1 MNEWSEYFG
10 RFGIKQNC
18 FGDVY
23 MFDGISFV
31 SSYVQLMH
39 DLKFIPSV
47 ELKLLDHAH
56 GNSN

>member
-1 MNEWSEYFG
+1 MNDLNILGDLESNKIG
-10 RFGIKQNC
+10 

-23 MFDGISFV
+23 VFDGISFV
-31 SSYVQLMH
+31 SSYVQLKH

-56 GNSN
+56 RNSN

>member
-1 MNEWSEYFG
+1 MNDLNILGDLESNKIG
-10 RFGIKQNC
+10 S
-18 FGDVY
+18 DVY
-23 MFDGISFV
+23 VFDGISFV

-56 GNSN
+56 WNSN